1 MYRIFGPPGTG
12 KTTRLL
18 GMVDEALGK
27 GTPPSS
33 IAFLAFTKKAA
44 TEAKERA
51 MDRFSLKENDL
62 PYFRTIHS
70 LAYQMVGM
78 KSEQMIQAEHFKELA
93 SYIGIDLN
101 TTSDALTE
109 EDMGMRGSQH
119 PILSLI
125 NLARLRKISLWEA
138 YNETE
143 IDEKWAVIEYTST
156 AYNKFKEINHLYDFT
171 DLLELFIDEGYHY
184 CPNFSLC
191 FLDEAQDLSPLQW
204 DIAHILD
211 GKSERMYAAG
221 DDDQAIYR
229 WNGADVEH
237 FIHLDGPSEVL
248 EQSYRVPLSI
258 HQYAESISNRIHSRY
273 TKSYGYKPNTV
284 GSVNHVETMTGID
297 MSTGTWL
304 VLAQTRYML
313 EEPKQALQSMGYL
326 FRYHNGKRSVSEKIS
341 LAINGWTQLS
351 KGNRIAADTAK
362 AIYSYIS
369 GNDSGI
375 AKGYKKYAFDDSR
388 TYSYDDLVKE
398 CGLIVD
404 KSMIWHEA
412 MDKLPKVDRAYITA
426 ALRRGEKF
434 NATPRITLSTIH
446 GSKGGEADGVILY
459 TDLSWA
465 AIKNTQS
472 QQAVDDLLRVFYVAV
487 TRAKNAL
494 FLVAPEEFER
504 SFFGI

>member
-18 GMVDEALGK
+18 GMVDKALSQ

-51 MDRFSLKENDL
+51 MERFGLKENDL

-78 KSEQMIQAEHFKELA
+78 KSQQMIQAEHFRELA
-93 SYIGIDLN
+93 TYIGVDLN
-101 TTSDALTE
+101 TTADALTE
-109 EDMGMRGSQH
+109 DDVGMRGQQH

-125 NLARLRKISLWEA
+125 NLARLKKISLRDA

-143 IDEKWAVIEYTST
+143 IDETWATIEYTSS
-156 AYNKFKEINHLYDFT
+156 AYNKYKEINYLYDFT
-171 DLLELFIDEGYHY
+171 DLLELFISDGHQY
-184 CPNFSLC
+184 CPNFELC

-204 DIAHILD
+204 DIAHKLD
-211 GKSERMYAAG
+211 EKSVRMYAAG

-229 WNGADVEH
+229 WNGADVEQ
-237 FIHLDGPSEVL
+237 FIRLDGPSEVL
-248 EQSYRVPLSI
+248 DQSYRVPFTI
-258 HQYAESISNRIHSRY
+258 HQFAESISNRIHSRY
-273 TKSYGYKPNTV
+273 TKSYKFKPETR

-326 FRYHNGKRSVSEKIS
+326 FKYHNGKRSVSEKIS
-341 LAINGWTQLS
+341 LAINGWTQLA
-351 KGNRIAADTAK
+351 KGNRIAAETAR

-369 GNDSGI
+369 GNGVGI
-375 AKGYKKYAFDDSR
+375 AKGFKKALFDDNS
-388 TYSYDDLVKE
+388 TYSYDDLIKNY
-398 CGLIVD
+398 GLLVPNEL
-404 KSMIWHEA
+404 IWHEA

-465 AIKNTQS
+465 AIKNIQS
-472 QQAVDDLLRVFYVAV
+472 QQEVDDLLRVFYVGV

-494 FLVAPEEFER
+494 YLVAPEEFER